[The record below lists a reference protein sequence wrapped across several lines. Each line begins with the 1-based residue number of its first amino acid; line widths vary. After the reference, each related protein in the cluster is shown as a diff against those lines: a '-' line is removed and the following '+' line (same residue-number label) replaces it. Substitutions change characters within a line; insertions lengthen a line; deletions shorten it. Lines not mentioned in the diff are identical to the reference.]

1 MKLDPHALAALLS
14 SRDFKL
20 LPSQLAM
27 EQLNDGWEQVIRQ
40 TLTYARHTCVWEACH
55 RIAELLE
62 LYPQIQEVSLD
73 FSIGH
78 DDDPYLDTQVKVN
91 GQRVSAYSRTNTLGT
106 VPGAE
111 KIDGGERL
119 CQSVQ
124 WLENIGTMKEGR
136 QAMYEEINAF
146 SAAFEEPIFSPQQAR
161 ELAREHSPTVE
172 SWVRQ
177 RVLEDLVA
185 DGAKPD
191 HETFNAPRM

>member
-1 MKLDPHALAALLS
+1 MKLDPHDLAALLS

-27 EQLNDGWEQVIRQ
+27 EQPNDGWERVMRQ
-40 TLTYARHTCVWEACH
+40 ILTYARHTCVWEACH

-62 LYPQIQEVSLD
+62 FYPQIQEVSLN

-91 GQRVSAYSRTNTLGT
+91 GQRVSEYSRTNTLAAA
-106 VPGAE
+106 PEAE

-119 CQSVQ
+119 CQSIQ

-136 QAMYEEINAF
+136 QALCEEIKAF
-146 SAAFEEPIFSPQQAR
+146 SAAFQEPISSPQQAR

-177 RVLEDLVA
+177 RVLEDLAA
-185 DGAKPD
+185 DGAKPG
-191 HETFNAPRM
+191 HEVSTLPRM